1 MFKSFTDSSGIFAG
15 GLFDFE
21 SGPGGSDSLK
31 RTWVWQ
37 SKFVKGISVGPSRII
52 GELSDKNLFP
62 EVSMS
67 QAKHGDT
74 VTVHYTGRLENG
86 EVFADSKDGEPLEFT
101 LGSGEVIPGLES
113 GIIGMKAGETKT
125 ISVPPEEA
133 YGPRHEELVIDV
145 KKSEF
150 PENLTLAIGQQL
162 QIRQSD
168 GDPLRVTVADI
179 DEDTITL
186 DANHPLADCTLTFTI
201 LLVAVK

>member
-1 MFKSFTDSSGIFAG
+1 
-15 GLFDFE
+15 
-21 SGPGGSDSLK
+21 
-31 RTWVWQ
+31 
-37 SKFVKGISVGPSRII
+37 
-52 GELSDKNLFP
+52 
-62 EVSMS
+62 MS

-86 EVFADSKDGEPLEFT
+86 EVFADSKDGEPLEFI

>member
-15 GLFDFE
+15 GLFDFGSE
-21 SGPGGSDSLK
+21 PGASDSLK

-67 QAKHGDT
+67 QAKYGDT